1 MVFDPP
7 TYTLLDFQK
16 AHNLSFLQY
25 HKLRELGLGPRTI
38 LIGDKPYVTRE
49 SACEW
54 RVRIERYANEHGGKV
69 ELECVQAATARQ
81 EVVRAR

>member
-7 TYTLLDFQK
+7 IYTLRDFQK
-16 AHNLSFLQY
+16 SHNLSFLQF

-38 LIGDKPYVTRE
+38 LIGDRSYVTRE

-54 RVRIERYANEHGGKV
+54 RSMIERYADEHGGKID
-69 ELECVQAATARQ
+69 LECLQAAPARQ
-81 EVVRAR
+81 EVCHE

>member
-7 TYTLLDFQK
+7 VYSLRDFQK
-16 AHNLSFLQY
+16 SHNLTFLQF

-38 LIGDKPYVTRE
+38 LIGDKPCVTRE

-54 RVRIERYANEHGGKV
+54 RSMIEQYANEHGGKV
-69 ELECVQAATARQ
+69 ELECLQIAPARQ
-81 EVVRAR
+81 EVVHAR